1 MHAFEMTELAI
12 QRAQQGKAYLEFLRV
27 PSMSLGVYHLPVG
40 AHDQQLP
47 HSEDEVYYIVS
58 GKAKITVSGE
68 VRSVQEGSIVYVA
81 AYDEHRFHD
90 IKEDLTIIVFFSPA
104 EHANQASD

>member
-27 PSMSLGVYHLPVG
+27 PSMSLGVYHLAAG
-40 AHDQQLP
+40 AHDHQLP

-58 GKAKITVSGE
+58 GKAKINVKDE
-68 VRSVQEGSIVYVA
+68 VRSIQEGSIIYVA
-81 AYDEHRFHD
+81 AYDEHQFHS
-90 IKEDLTIIVFFSPA
+90 IEEDLTIIVFFSPA
-104 EHANQASD
+104 EHSNQASD